1 MKIKVDG
8 LYFRYDSKP
17 GLRDVSLELRHGDI
31 LGIVGPNGSGKST
44 LIKCLDRILRPQA
57 GSILI
62 DGEEINRMDRDEL
75 AKKLGYVPQGENSKF
90 PITVFDAILMGR
102 RPYLNWRPSAHDLEK
117 VSDVI
122 CQLGLEEIAMRE
134 IGAISGG
141 QRQKVLIARA
151 LAQEAEVILYDEPT
165 SNLDLRHQLEVLN
178 MIKEQAENGI
188 TAVVAIHDL
197 NLAARYCDKFV
208 MLNKGGI
215 YAAGRLEVLHPE
227 NIEPVY
233 KVKVSAINNSGNMV
247 IVPEYP
253 I

>member
-1 MKIKVDG
+1 VKIEVHG
-8 LYFRYDSKP
+8 VHYRYDSKP
-17 GLRDVSLELRHGDI
+17 VLQDVSLQLGCGDI

-44 LIKCLDRILRPQA
+44 MIKCMDRILRPQK
-57 GSILI
+57 GSVFI
-62 DGEEINRMDRDEL
+62 DGEEINGMDRNDL
-75 AKKLGYVPQGENSKF
+75 AKKMGYVPQRESSKF
-90 PITVFDAILMGR
+90 SITVFDAILMGR
-102 RPYLNWRPSAHDLEK
+102 RPYLNWRPSEHDLKK
-117 VSDVI
+117 VSEI
-122 CQLGLEEIAMRE
+122 ISQLDLDEFAMRE

-151 LAQEAEVILYDEPT
+151 LAQEPDVILLDEPT

-178 MIKEQAENGI
+178 LIKEQAENGI
-188 TAVVAIHDL
+188 TSVVAIHDL

-208 MLNKGGI
+208 MLKEGVI
-215 YAAGRLEVLHPE
+215 YAAGGAEVLHPK

-233 KVKVSAINNSGNMV
+233 QVKVSAINNSGKMV